1 METGRPAR
9 GSARGGGSIQATSQ
23 TRARVIASI
32 AAVLIAAGMGLALV
46 LQTEEFFWP
55 IVGIASASTALLV
68 LALAF
73 ASPTFVPWPLVGLA
87 GGYALLLGDGPVDAW
102 APVYAGAFVGLAET
116 AFWSLELRG
125 RAQDVDRLTERR
137 AIRIIGLAMG
147 AVGLGGLVL
156 AATAIDVG
164 SGVVLDIAGV
174 LGAIAALSVLALVA
188 RPQRS

>member
-1 METGRPAR
+1 M
-9 GSARGGGSIQATSQ
+9 
-23 TRARVIASI
+23 
-32 AAVLIAAGMGLALV
+32 LIAAGMGLALI

-55 IVGIASASTALLV
+55 IVATVAASTALLA

-102 APVYAGAFVGLAET
+102 APVYVGAFVGLAET

-137 AIRIIGLAMG
+137 AIRIVALAMG
-147 AVGLGGLVL
+147 AVALGGLVL

-164 SGVVLDIAGV
+164 SGVVIDIAGV

-188 RPQRS
+188 RPQRG